1 MVWNAAYLAGLWRR
15 GAWRLGLLEW
25 NQPMFHGKPQRRGH
39 HVPDFVTGFM
49 AELGRIEPRQVRLNV
64 ES

>member
-1 MVWNAAYLAGLWRR
+1 MPLTSPV
-15 GAWRLGLLEW
+15 LGDTELGGW
-25 NQPMFHGKPQRRGH
+25 VYRNQPMFHGKPQGRGH